1 MGEGHAGSRTELP
14 GCGVAG
20 RHPPS
25 MKGKPLASLL
35 AIEVSPRFD
44 HSASRKLTARFIE
57 KWKADHPGGSVAVRD
72 LAKTHLPFVDLPW
85 IGGAYT
91 PAEKHSPEMAAAI
104 KVSDDLIAELKA
116 ADHVVIGTPM
126 YNFSIPAAL
135 KAYIDLV
142 VRVGVTFGADYKGLL
157 TGKKA
162 TVLLAAGG
170 NYAPGAPGESY
181 NVASSYLRQ
190 ILGFIGITDVTVVL
204 AGQTTAVDQGRK
216 TLDEFAGQFEGEL
229 SAAAA

>member
-1 MGEGHAGSRTELP
+1 MTT
-14 GCGVAG
+14 
-20 RHPPS
+20 
-25 MKGKPLASLL
+25 LL
-35 AIEVSPRFD
+35 AIEVSPRLA
-44 HSASRKLTARFIE
+44 HSASRKLTAQFIE
-57 KWKADHPGGSVAVRD
+57 TWNAGHPGGSVVVRD
-72 LAKTHLPFVDLPW
+72 LVKTHLPFVDLPW

-91 PAEKHSPEMAAAI
+91 PAEKHSPEMMAAI

-126 YNFSIPAAL
+126 YNFSIPAVL
-135 KAYIDLV
+135 KAYIDLI
-142 VRVGVTFGADYKGLL
+142 VRVGVTFSQSYEGLL

-162 TVLLAAGG
+162 TILLAAGG
-170 NYAPGAPGESY
+170 NYAPGAPAETY

-204 AGQTTAVDQGRK
+204 AGQTAAVDQGQK
-216 TLDEFAGQFEGEL
+216 TLDEFAGQFDREV